1 MRQNNPPAKTKN
13 PPRKNEAP
21 DEVAAAAE
29 ASAARPTEAR
39 PSSSPPHAATESPA
53 AEPAKPMA
61 EVETPAAAAVNGGE
75 GSSGGSF
82 KIKDRRFWSRNEA
95 KGADA
100 PAAAATADDQA
111 PVAAPT
117 TMVPVAELVAAQ
129 EALAA
134 KEARLQE
141 TLRQYKEAL
150 EEFERAKGR
159 LRRDVDKEV
168 AAGKRSLLADLLE
181 VMDNLERALQA
192 TDGSASPDTAL
203 HGGVSMVRDLFMAKL
218 EGLGVRRLP
227 ALGQPFDPSHFE
239 ALSMVPVTD
248 PAQDG
253 QVVAVVRDAY
263 LLGDEVLRHGMVAVG
278 KKS

>member
-13 PPRKNEAP
+13 PPRKDEAP
-21 DEVAAAAE
+21 DKVAAEAK

-39 PSSSPPHAATESPA
+39 PSSSPPHAA
-53 AEPAKPMA
+53 AEPSKPMA
-61 EVETPAAAAVNGGE
+61 EVETPAAAAAAPNSGE

-100 PAAAATADDQA
+100 PAAATADDQS
-111 PVAAPT
+111 PVGAPT

-168 AAGKRSLLADLLE
+168 TAGKRSLLADLLE

-192 TDGSASPDTAL
+192 TDDSASLDTAL